1 MTQGQRSTMGTSQ
14 PRMEKRQLAAGR
26 KLLLLLKRPNQT
38 KVKKTAVPTQGQHIK
53 RWWKRMEERRR
64 RR

>member
-1 MTQGQRSTMGTSQ
+1 MFS
-14 PRMEKRQLAAGR
+14 RQLAAGR

-38 KVKKTAVPTQGQHIK
+38 KVKKTAVPMQGQHIK

-64 RR
+64 RRR